1 MRHIIAM
8 LLQNE
13 AGALARVAGMFAA
26 RGYNIDSLTVAATH
40 DPLVSRLTMVTFG
53 DDAVI
58 AQIISQSRKLIDVLE
73 IADLTSRDHLESEL
87 LVVKVAGNPKN
98 AGAVERFTELN
109 FGVILDSSGD
119 TRTLQFTGRGSH
131 IGAVLA
137 ELAGISHIL
146 ELARSGTAALER
158 GPAILALVEETA
170 RTEQISQGC
179 SADTGRAP
187 SRTMRLMES

>member
-26 RGYNIDSLTVAATH
+26 RGYNIESLIVAATH

-53 DDAVI
+53 DDEVI
-58 AQIISQSRKLIDVLE
+58 AQIINQSRKLIDVLE

-87 LVVKVAGNPKN
+87 LVVKVAS
-98 AGAVERFTELN
+98 GAHNSAAIERFTELSY
-109 FGVILDSSGD
+109 GVVLDASGD

-131 IGAVLA
+131 ISAVLS
-137 ELAGISHIL
+137 ELGGIAAIL

-158 GPAILALVEETA
+158 GQSVLAISAPATA
-170 RTEQISQGC
+170 
-179 SADTGRAP
+179 A
-187 SRTMRLMES
+187 